1 MNCFLIMRSGLS
13 CLSPH
18 FSKNFTRLVFS
29 AFCLFLLLISAQ
41 YTTAQ
46 AGAKPDITQL
56 TPQKIDLKTR
66 RVSFRR
72 GAKEQKIFGSLIFKN
87 GYSLSS
93 SSPFWGGL
101 SGMAISKKG
110 NKLALVSDAGFWAI
124 LDLNYKDQLLIAP
137 REALV
142 GPLLSKSGKVLTR
155 SKDRDAE
162 AITLLKSDKFF
173 GKALISFE
181 DNHRIGRFSIGKNG
195 INSPARYL
203 KLPSITRRL
212 SGNAGLEAM
221 AVLRGGKYK
230 GALVAITQSKKDRN
244 GNFIGWIVRKG
255 KIRKI
260 RFTPP
265 PLDKY
270 RITDAVSL
278 ANGDLLLLERRYKFL
293 TVNIRVRYVKHTE
306 LLSNRPIRGRIV
318 LEANNHEHVIDN
330 MEGIT
335 AHINKKGETIITLLS
350 DDNFNGFQQT
360 LLMQFALPRNWKM
373 AWK

>member
-1 MNCFLIMRSGLS
+1 MKWFLIMKSKFS
-13 CLSPH
+13 CLA
-18 FSKNFTRLVFS
+18 TQ
-29 AFCLFLLLISAQ
+29 LLIICASVLYMEAQ
-41 YTTAQ
+41 TAH
-46 AGAKPDITQL
+46 AGSKPDITKL
-56 TPQKIDLKTR
+56 TPQKISLKAR
-66 RVSFRR
+66 AVAFKR
-72 GAKEQKIFGSLIFKN
+72 GGSGQKIFGSLIFKN

-93 SSPFWGGL
+93 PSPFWGGL

-110 NKLALVSDAGFWAI
+110 KKLALVSDAGFWAM
-124 LDLNYKDQLLIAP
+124 LDLSYKDKRLDAP
-137 REALV
+137 KEALV
-142 GPLLSKSGKVLTR
+142 GPLLSKKGKVLKR

-162 AITLLKSDKFF
+162 AITLLNSDKFF

-181 DNHRIGRFSIGKNG
+181 DNHRIGRFTIGKKG
-195 INSPARYL
+195 INSAPHYL

-212 SGNAGLEAM
+212 RGNAGLEAM

-230 GALVAITQSKKDRN
+230 GALVAITQSKKDKN

-293 TVNIRVRYVKHTE
+293 TVNIRVRYVKQSE
-306 LLSNRPIRGRIV
+306 LLGKRPIRGRIV
-318 LEANNHEHVIDN
+318 LEANNHDHVVDN
-330 MEGIT
+330 MEGIS
-335 AHINKKGETIITLLS
+335 AHTNKKGETIITLLS

-360 LLMQFALPRNWKM
+360 LLMQFALPKNWKV

>member
-1 MNCFLIMRSGLS
+1 MKGFLIMKSKFSCVIARSL
-13 CLSPH
+13 CLCVSLI
-18 FSKNFTRLVFS
+18 LVG
-29 AFCLFLLLISAQ
+29 AHPV
-41 YTTAQ
+41 Q
-46 AGAKPDITQL
+46 AGSKPDITQL
-56 TPQKIDLKTR
+56 TPQKIGLKSR
-66 RVSFRR
+66 SVSFRR
-72 GAKEQKIFGSLIFKN
+72 GAHQQKVFGSLIFKN

-110 NKLALVSDAGFWAI
+110 NKLALVSDAGFWAM
-124 LDLNYKDQLLIAP
+124 LDLDYKDQLLSPP
-137 REALV
+137 REAFV

-155 SKDRDAE
+155 SRDRDAE
-162 AITLLKSDKFF
+162 AITLLKSDEFF

-212 SGNAGLEAM
+212 RGNAGLEAM

-230 GALVAITQSKKDRN
+230 GALVAITQSKKDKN

-293 TVNIRVRYVKHTE
+293 TVNIRVRYVKHSE
-306 LLSNRPIRGRIV
+306 LLSNRPIRGRIL
-318 LEANNHEHVIDN
+318 LEANNHEHVVDN

-335 AHINKKGETIITLLS
+335 AHTNKKGETIITLLS